1 MDLGEGFQSELMEQ
15 ERKLLTIVFSHNR
28 AAYYVAQLAGEK
40 KMWLETATRPGG
52 APYLTPQAGFLGA
65 VQCKGGWRKAYDLN
79 WTSLWAETRETRAED
94 EPLVVDYAS
103 AELVQEP
110 TVND

>member
-103 AELVQEP
+103 AERVEEP
-110 TVND
+110 TVAE

>member
-1 MDLGEGFQSELMEQ
+1 MDE

-52 APYLTPQAGFLGA
+52 APYLTPQAG
-65 VQCKGGWRKAYDLN
+65 YDVN
-79 WTSLWAETRETRAED
+79 WTSLWAETRETRPED
-94 EPLVVDYAS
+94 EPLVVDYAA
-103 AELVQEP
+103 AELVEEP
-110 TVND
+110 ILAE

>member
-1 MDLGEGFQSELMEQ
+1 MEA

-28 AAYYVAQLAGEK
+28 AAYYVAQLVAEK

-65 VQCKGGWRKAYDLN
+65 VQCKGGWRKAYDLD
-79 WTSLWAETRETRAED
+79 WTSLWAETRETRPED
-94 EPLVVDYAS
+94 EPLVVDYAA
-103 AELVQEP
+103 AELVRESVV
-110 TVND
+110 TE